1 MARLDLENLKSVQM
15 AVRMTIKERDEI
27 DRKCKELGVKPSE
40 YLRDH
45 TVRLYDIQPLLY
57 DRQEVQIVMG
67 RRQPPM
73 YPDRIPFHFMRKAV
87 KNIYTVRDIDRI
99 YIELEEE

>member
-1 MARLDLENLKSVQM
+1 MARLDLDDLKSVQM
-15 AVRMTIKERDEI
+15 AVRMTITERAEV

-57 DRQEVQIVMG
+57 ESQAVKLIIGDNEYITDS
-67 RRQPPM
+67 
-73 YPDRIPFHFMRKAV
+73 DRIPFNFMRKAV
-87 KNIYTVRDIDRI
+87 KQIFTVREMDRI
-99 YIELEEE
+99 YIVLEEE